1 MKLESKNS
9 DSENGII
16 SNQGQLYEYIRSKN
30 LDKLVQLLINN
41 SDTIDINQ
49 PDWDESGNAPVIDAT
64 LQGQVDFVRVLC
76 ENGCNLNAR
85 TLRGET
91 ALHVAVS
98 QMEFNTEMINLLLS
112 SGCNADIQ
120 DNLGRQ
126 TALHVFIRKHVVSA
140 SSSSS
145 SSSSSSWSSN
155 GEVQEVF
162 QTLAKATN
170 VNIADRRLRTPLHF
184 IASCKKS
191 NIKLLQI
198 LLDCEAN
205 PNLQNDRG
213 ETALHEALENNNE
226 TAAEILISRTDLYLG
241 TKYKETPLH
250 VAARKNMKSVV
261 PFLLKHDAPINAQ
274 DLYGNTALH
283 LAASKG
289 YNEVVRILIDNQEI
303 QLNISNKEGL
313 TPLHLAV
320 ESGFIYTV
328 EVLLKADSCDITA
341 RTKRCET
348 ALDLAQQDYRRRS
361 QPEMTE
367 VLFREIQRR
376 SCGTPL

>member
-1 MKLESKNS
+1 MK
-9 DSENGII
+9 I
-16 SNQGQLYEYIRSKN
+16 S
-30 LDKLVQLLINN
+30 
-41 SDTIDINQ
+41 
-49 PDWDESGNAPVIDAT
+49 
-64 LQGQVDFVRVLC
+64 C
-76 ENGCNLNAR
+76 
-85 TLRGET
+85 
-91 ALHVAVS
+91 
-98 QMEFNTEMINLLLS
+98 
-112 SGCNADIQ
+112 
-120 DNLGRQ
+120 
-126 TALHVFIRKHVVSA
+126 
-140 SSSSS
+140 
-145 SSSSSSWSSN
+145 
-155 GEVQEVF
+155 
-162 QTLAKATN
+162 
-170 VNIADRRLRTPLHF
+170 
-184 IASCKKS
+184 
-191 NIKLLQI
+191 LQI

-328 EVLLKADSCDITA
+328 EVGSN
-341 RTKRCET
+341 
-348 ALDLAQQDYRRRS
+348 
-361 QPEMTE
+361 
-367 VLFREIQRR
+367 VL
-376 SCGTPL
+376 PLNGL